1 MIAYYVVDAF
11 ADAVFQGNPAGV
23 CLLEEDLPDQLMQ
36 RIAAEN
42 NLSETAFLRREG
54 ETYRL
59 RWFTPTFEIDLC
71 GHATLAS
78 AHVVCTLAEPGRDR
92 VDFLTR
98 SGTLRTVKRGEL
110 YEMTLP
116 SRRPARVEV
125 TQAITSALGVE
136 PLEVWGARDLCIL
149 LEDEAAVRAFTPD
162 YGGLLTLTDCH
173 RPGRGLRLCVT
184 VFLPGAAAGGPGDG
198 VLPQQPRAAVGRE
211 AGENGADGKAALP
224 AGRYAP
230 VQGGRGHGNNK
241 RQGGAVPAWTAAHL
255 TGGKG
260 RAT

>member
-78 AHVVCTLAEPGRDR
+78 AHVVW
-92 VDFLTR
+92 R
-98 SGTLRTVKRGEL
+98 SPAGTGWTFS
-110 YEMTLP
+110 P
-116 SRRPARVEV
+116 
-125 TQAITSALGVE
+125 
-136 PLEVWGARDLCIL
+136 
-149 LEDEAAVRAFTPD
+149 
-162 YGGLLTLTDCH
+162 
-173 RPGRGLRLCVT
+173 
-184 VFLPGAAAGGPGDG
+184 AAARCIPSSGGSST
-198 VLPQQPRAAVGRE
+198 R
-211 AGENGADGKAALP
+211 
-224 AGRYAP
+224 
-230 VQGGRGHGNNK
+230 
-241 RQGGAVPAWTAAHL
+241 
-255 TGGKG
+255 
-260 RAT
+260 

>member
-98 SGTLRTVKRGEL
+98 SGTLHTIKRGEL
-110 YEMTLP
+110 YEMALP
-116 SRRPARVEV
+116 KRRPARVEV

-136 PLEVWGARDLCIL
+136 PLEVWGARDLCVL

-162 YGGLLTLTDCH
+162 YGGLLTLTDWLGVAVTARGEDSRFLSPVFFPGVCPPPGFH
-173 RPGRGLRLCVT
+173 R
-184 VFLPGAAAGGPGDG
+184 
-198 VLPQQPRAAVGRE
+198 
-211 AGENGADGKAALP
+211 
-224 AGRYAP
+224 
-230 VQGGRGHGNNK
+230 
-241 RQGGAVPAWTAAHL
+241 VPPPP
-255 TGGKG
+255 
-260 RAT
+260 

>member
-98 SGTLRTVKRGEL
+98 SGTLHTIKRGEL
-110 YEMTLP
+110 YEMALP

-162 YGGLLTLTDCH
+162 YGGLLTLTDWL
-173 RPGRGLRLCVT
+173 GVAVTARGEDCDFVSRYFCPELRLEDPALYVQDQYRRERT
-184 VFLPGAAAGGPGDG
+184 VEFLTASRDG
-198 VLPQQPRAAVGRE
+198 CPVIEAVLE
-211 AGENGADGKAALP
+211 
-224 AGRYAP
+224 
-230 VQGGRGHGNNK
+230 GGRKH
-241 RQGGAVPAWTAAHL
+241 RYTFCEL
-255 TGGKG
+255 
-260 RAT
+260 

>member
-11 ADAVFQGNPAGV
+11 ADEVFQGNPAGV

-98 SGTLRTVKRGEL
+98 SGTLHTIKRGEL
-110 YEMTLP
+110 YEMALP

-125 TQAITSALGVE
+125 TEAVISALGVE
-136 PLEVWGARDLCIL
+136 PLEVWGARDLCVL

-162 YGGLLTLTDCH
+162 YGGLLTLTDWL
-173 RPGRGLRLCVT
+173 GVAVTARGDDCDFVSRYFCPELRLEDPVT
-184 VFLPGAAAGGPGDG
+184 GSSHSSLAPLWGEKLGRTELTARQLSQRGGTLLCRVGEDTVTIG
-198 VLPQQPRAAVGRE
+198 GRAA
-211 AGENGADGKAALP
+211 L
-224 AGRYAP
+224 YL
-230 VQGGRGHGNNK
+230 RG
-241 RQGGAVPAWTAAHL
+241 QL
-255 TGGKG
+255 LI
-260 RAT
+260 